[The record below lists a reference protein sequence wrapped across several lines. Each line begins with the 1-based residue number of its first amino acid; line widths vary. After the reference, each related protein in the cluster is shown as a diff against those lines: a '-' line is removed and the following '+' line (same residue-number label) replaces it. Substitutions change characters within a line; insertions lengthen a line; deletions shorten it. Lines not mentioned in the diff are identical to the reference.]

1 MRVCV
6 QYFIEESSVSQSP
19 WLVVSR
25 SSINILLSFTGCL
38 WKLSVCILCK
48 HSEQTYELWGI
59 TGSRC
64 CSWKWNSLYCGYA
77 VATIHQEC
85 RRKNHSRAQSL
96 SSSHGSRSN
105 KSAHRK
111 CHRLTEVLR
120 PSPLTALPPVTALR
134 GRPVSITFLAPA
146 SDWKCTWRICTLAC
160 VLRLWCG
167 KIETLISYGDAT
179 TASPLS
185 SMKKADDKLAYSSLS
200 IWGLIKYSD
209 ITFSK
214 HWKDVT
220 LQDSDKFKRRM
231 RSWLLCEKCL
241 NTGRQAC
248 GPLDMI

>member
-6 QYFIEESSVSQSP
+6 QYFIEESTVSQSP

-77 VATIHQEC
+77 VAAIHQEC
-85 RRKNHSRAQSL
+85 RRKNHSRAQS
-96 SSSHGSRSN
+96 SSDGSRSN

-111 CHRLTEVLR
+111 CHRLTEALR

-134 GRPVSITFLAPA
+134 GRPVSITFLALAP
-146 SDWKCTWRICTLAC
+146 DWKCTWRICTLAC
-160 VLRLWCG
+160 VLRLWHI
-167 KIETLISYGDAT
+167 KVEPLISFSDAT
-179 TASPLS
+179 TISPSS
-185 SMKKADDKLAYSSLS
+185 SMKKADDKWTYSSLS
-200 IWGLIKYSD
+200 SWGL
-209 ITFSK
+209 
-214 HWKDVT
+214 
-220 LQDSDKFKRRM
+220 
-231 RSWLLCEKCL
+231 
-241 NTGRQAC
+241 NQAC
-248 GPLDMI
+248 DIKFS